1 MPAKPIPTNPIRDVI
16 LERLVN
22 RSNVRPHP
30 SQRKA
35 NGTKYIS
42 AFTLGGVVF
51 AVDKMC
57 AGKQPIWV
65 LDRADIRTYLD
76 TENLSYDV
84 YTPDERRNSN
94 LHKLPNFEK
103 GQLLRIYPD
112 TVDQGMAVIAK
123 LERKSETNSRN
134 HE

>member
-1 MPAKPIPTNPIRDVI
+1 MPAKPIPTNPICDVI

-57 AGKQPIWV
+57 AGSSRSGCSIG
-65 LDRADIRTYLD
+65 LTSALTSTLRT
-76 TENLSYDV
+76 
-84 YTPDERRNSN
+84 
-94 LHKLPNFEK
+94 
-103 GQLLRIYPD
+103 
-112 TVDQGMAVIAK
+112 
-123 LERKSETNSRN
+123 
-134 HE
+134 